1 MRGTAYS
8 PYNARE
14 ASHADSQTDR
24 YELPSGTLELLIL
37 RSVAHTARHGY
48 GISHDIKERSRSALL
63 IEEGSLYPA
72 LQRLVRHK
80 QLKAK
85 WGTSEHNRKARF
97 YTLTP
102 TGRRRL
108 VADTERWRAVSR
120 AVTKAL
126 VGYS

>member
-1 MRGTAYS
+1 M
-8 PYNARE
+8 PIHN
-14 ASHADSQTDR
+14 QTDR

-37 RSVAHTARHGY
+37 RSVTHTARHGY
-48 GISHDIKERSRSALL
+48 GISHDIKERSLGALL

-85 WGTSEHNRKARF
+85 WGTSEHNRRARF

-108 VADTERWRAVSR
+108 VADTERWRAVAT

-126 VGYS
+126 VSYS